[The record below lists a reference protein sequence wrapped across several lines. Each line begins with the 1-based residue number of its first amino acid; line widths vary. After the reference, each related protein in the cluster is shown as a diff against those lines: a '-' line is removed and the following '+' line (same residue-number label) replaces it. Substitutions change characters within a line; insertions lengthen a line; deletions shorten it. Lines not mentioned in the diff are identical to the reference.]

1 MKRKQK
7 WIVLGFF
14 AFCFGALAQ
23 EQSEARPVS
32 LTTCEWAPFYASSL
46 PRNGFVAHLF
56 SEAFRSVGY
65 VPSVTFMDWADAM
78 TSAKAGEHD
87 ALLGAYYSDERAE
100 TFYFSNPVYTVDNVF
115 IARKACL
122 AKYDG
127 ELENLNSLRIGVS
140 KGYTYSAEFDRN
152 ETLTKIIAA
161 DPQELVKLILND
173 ELDVIV
179 IQIDIFLEI
188 VRTAHSG
195 QADTLQA
202 LGPSL
207 TEKGLFLAV
216 SKGRKNALELVEDF
230 NKGLS
235 LLVQSGRY
243 TKIVNRKN
251 NDK

>member
-1 MKRKQK
+1 MKRKQV

-14 AFCFGALAQ
+14 AFCFGVLAQ
-23 EQSEARPVS
+23 EQDKARPVS

-65 VPSVTFMDWADAM
+65 VPSVTFMDWEDSM
-78 TSAKAGEHD
+78 KSVKEGEHD

-115 IARKACL
+115 IARKACQ

-127 ELENLNSLRIGVS
+127 DLANLQSLRIGVS

-152 ETLTKIIAA
+152 EMLTKVVAS

-173 ELDVIV
+173 ELDVII

-188 VRTAHSG
+188 VRTAYSG

-216 SKGRKNALELVEDF
+216 SKDRKNATELVKDF
-230 NKGLS
+230 NSGLS
-235 LLVQSGRY
+235 VLVQSGRY
-243 TKIVNRKN
+243 TDIVNRKN
-251 NDK
+251 NDQ